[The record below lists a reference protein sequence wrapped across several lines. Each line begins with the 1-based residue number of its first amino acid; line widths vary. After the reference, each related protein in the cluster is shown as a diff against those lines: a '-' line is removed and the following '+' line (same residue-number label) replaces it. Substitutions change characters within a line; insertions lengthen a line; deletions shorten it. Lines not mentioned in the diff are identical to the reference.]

1 MVVVVV
7 FDYRGRLND
16 RIYVHLANAWQ
27 IRIVLR
33 SLGSKLHFFPLYQD
47 FI

>member
-16 RIYVHLANAWQ
+16 PIYVHLANVWQ
-27 IRIVLR
+27 N
-33 SLGSKLHFFPLYQD
+33 QD
-47 FI
+47 CA